1 MYVISQKMFYG
12 IQSIHSL
19 LLYIFRYNVL
29 VRHLPDNA
37 SNIKCQQ
44 MLLKFDPQAK
54 DWQMGHTK
62 VREYCIIIM
71 SKLWQR
77 KW

>member
-1 MYVISQKMFYG
+1 M
-12 IQSIHSL
+12 
-19 LLYIFRYNVL
+19 L

-62 VREYCIIIM
+62 VREFCNPGRGNGTRLLYFIAGFYA
-71 SKLWQR
+71 
-77 KW
+77 